1 MFDFAFNSL
10 NEAIYMNGHG
20 IFVWSV
26 LVIVILSFLIFFF
39 AYRYKIKQ
47 IKKKLN
53 GKKIS
58 LCMIKKITL
67 MIVFLLR
74 HAMGS
79 KYP

>member
-47 IKKKLN
+47 IKKKN
-53 GKKIS
+53 RR
-58 LCMIKKITL
+58 MVYIKVK
-67 MIVFLLR
+67 
-74 HAMGS
+74 
-79 KYP
+79 